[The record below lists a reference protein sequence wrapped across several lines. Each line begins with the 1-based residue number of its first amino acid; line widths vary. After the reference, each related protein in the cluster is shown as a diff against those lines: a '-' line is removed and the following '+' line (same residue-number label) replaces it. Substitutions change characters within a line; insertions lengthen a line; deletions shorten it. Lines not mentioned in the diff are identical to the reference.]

1 MSALQTVKL
10 IDRTT
15 GYVFDAYLSEGE
27 EVDFSI
33 FTNDVDYADA
43 PVITLEAEGVVVLEA
58 GAVLT
63 DAIRA
68 KLAALPAATAN
79 RRAVVSADGK
89 VSYETWVRVKDYGG
103 LEFSGCDVYK
113 WAAA

>member
-1 MSALQTVKL
+1 MNALTTVKL

-15 GYVFDAYLSEGE
+15 GYVFDAYLAEGE

-58 GAVLT
+58 GATLT
-63 DAIRA
+63 AEVRA
-68 KLAALPAATAN
+68 KLATLPAATAN
-79 RRAVVSADGK
+79 RRAVVAATGS
-89 VSYETWVRVKDYGG
+89 VSYEVWRRVKDYGG
-103 LEFSGCDVYK
+103 LEFSGCGVYR
-113 WAAA
+113 WIAQ